1 MSNEMKLQI
10 VQAGER
16 LLKEKNKKKL
26 TVTDI
31 VEECHI
37 TRQTFY
43 YHFKDIP
50 DMIMWDIQRQCENLA
65 KELSKKKSV
74 EEIIEHCIKTIIDHK
89 QYKEKIMAS
98 NYGEIMINLI
108 TSTVKKVL
116 LEAIEKN
123 NIFPDNT
130 AAEKKLIVT
139 YYAYALGGVMS
150 DWDEIGIDDT
160 AQVARVL
167 IQLASG
173 TINFGKTDKCI
184 EEKFY
189 KKEEENTGKA

>member
-16 LLKEKNKKKL
+16 LLSEKKKKKL

-65 KELSKKKSV
+65 REISRKKNV
-74 EEIIEHCIKTIIDHK
+74 QEIIEYCLVFIKEHK
-89 QYKEKIMAS
+89 QYKDRIMAS
-98 NYGEIMINLI
+98 NYGEVMINLV
-108 TSTVKKVL
+108 TSTVKEIL
-116 LEAIEKN
+116 LEVIEQN
-123 NIFPDNT
+123 EIFPDNT
-130 AAEKKLIVT
+130 ITEKKLIVT
-139 YYAYALGGVMS
+139 YYSYALGGIMK
-150 DWDEIGIDDT
+150 DWDEIGIEDT
-160 AQVARVL
+160 AQVAKVL
-167 IQLASG
+167 IQLVSG
-173 TINFGKTDKCI
+173 NINFGKADKCT
-184 EEKFY
+184 EDGFLKKAEKQ
-189 KKEEENTGKA
+189 